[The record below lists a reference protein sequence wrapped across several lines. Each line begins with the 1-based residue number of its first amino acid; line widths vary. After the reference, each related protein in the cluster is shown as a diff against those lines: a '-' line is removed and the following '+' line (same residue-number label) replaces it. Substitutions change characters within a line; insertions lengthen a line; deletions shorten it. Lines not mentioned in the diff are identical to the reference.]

1 MKTKLILATAM
12 LAFAVPTAKAQVV
25 LDMSL
30 ITCGQFL
37 KAPEADKAL
46 ISSWMSGYFMS
57 SKNLLDVD
65 MRYVERNHAVVGKYC
80 KKHMNDKL
88 MDAVAKNAK

>member
-12 LAFAVPTAKAQVV
+12 LAFAVPAAKAQVV

-80 KKHMNDKL
+80 KKHANEKL